1 MGVPTRERGCMVCR
15 YTRLSDRLCNR
26 ERERERERVKEDRVL
41 CSFQGGGNEGAA
53 AAATSKL
60 HA

>member
-1 MGVPTRERGCMVCR
+1 MTDCATE
-15 YTRLSDRLCNR
+15 R

-53 AAATSKL
+53 AATSKL

>member
-1 MGVPTRERGCMVCR
+1 MVCR
-15 YTRLSDRLCNR
+15 YTRFSDRLCNR
-26 ERERERERVKEDRVL
+26 ERERERERVRVKEDRVL

>member
-1 MGVPTRERGCMVCR
+1 MVCR
-15 YTRLSDRLCNR
+15 YTRLSDRLCN
-26 ERERERERVKEDRVL
+26 RERERVKEDRVL

>member
-1 MGVPTRERGCMVCR
+1 MTDCATE
-15 YTRLSDRLCNR
+15 R
-26 ERERERERVKEDRVL
+26 ERERERERVKDDRVL

>member
-1 MGVPTRERGCMVCR
+1 MVCR